1 RRLGPAARTPDVRL
15 EGARLAVRVRHPVR
29 HRQRRRAAAPRGAG
43 RGAARRGAARGPA
56 GPAQPAFHPQ
66 SSPHPDGTGGARAG
80 AAGGG
85 RVRPRRGDT
94 PGSGDRSASH
104 PRAIGGALRRRRH
117 PGDRSLGAGRV
128 PRQRDSSL
136 HRPVGD
142 ARMST
147 DTLSAILVEDE
158 PEARRSLREYLRGI
172 DWIEIAGEAA
182 DGRTAVEMID
192 RLKPDLV
199 FVDVQLPEMTG
210 LRVLESVRHAPEV
223 VFTTAYDQYAVAA
236 FEIGALD
243 YLVKPFGR
251 ERILKTAERL
261 RQRLASGGVPAT
273 ERAKTAFASGPL
285 ARLFARRG
293 DRIVP
298 ILARDIRRIEAQ

>member
-1 RRLGPAARTPDVRL
+1 MSADTVS
-15 EGARLAVRVRHPVR
+15 AV
-29 HRQRRRAAAPRGAG
+29 
-43 RGAARRGAARGPA
+43 
-56 GPAQPAFHPQ
+56 
-66 SSPHPDGTGGARAG
+66 
-80 AAGGG
+80 
-85 RVRPRRGDT
+85 
-94 PGSGDRSASH
+94 
-104 PRAIGGALRRRRH
+104 
-117 PGDRSLGAGRV
+117 
-128 PRQRDSSL
+128 
-136 HRPVGD
+136 
-142 ARMST
+142 
-147 DTLSAILVEDE
+147 LVEDE

-199 FVDVQLPEMTG
+199 LLDVQLPEMTG

-261 RQRLASGGVPAT
+261 RQRMAAAGVPAS
-273 ERAKTAFASGPL
+273 ERARAAFASGPL

-298 ILARDIRRIEAQ
+298 ILARDIRRIEAQGDYAEVHTPAGAKHTIVGAGSGCVVIAVGARDRSVGPDWGGYTVDETALRQLIQAISMK